1 MLQKLKPLVAALL
14 FLAPGFGLCAAP
26 PDVLLIISDDQH
38 WGDYGFMGHPTIRTP
53 HEHLITGNEPP
64 RPADLPGLGL
74 AHESAPVRFVGP
86 EQADTTH
93 DGGLRWAIGVKSW
106 QALRANRSHPEL
118 ADGFG
123 WTYNHAP
130 MLAYGRNRFW
140 IEYLSAPVHEN
151 RGPMHTLLMSSTNG
165 IHWEKPRVV
174 FPEYRT
180 ADDTIFE
187 VHQRMGFYVAPDG
200 RLLVLGFYGPERKP
214 NEGGGIG
221 RTVREVYADGT
232 FGPIYF
238 IRYSRHNGWNESNT
252 SHPFYTASPDEGFKR
267 ACQALLANKLVT
279 LQWWEEDRAK
289 DGFYPDLGDQVLKA
303 LSFYHRK
310 DGAAVALW
318 KNSWTALSTNNGLT
332 WSQPAQEPSL
342 VTASGKVWGQRTP
355 DGRYALV
362 YNPTRDNRHRWPLA
376 LVTGDDGETFDQLL
390 TVVGEVP
397 PRRYNGLDKAFGP
410 QYVRG
415 IVEGNGK
422 PPGNAFWIT
431 WSMNKDDIWVS
442 RIPVPVR
449 ATVNGPVHDDFNT
462 GALEDLPWN
471 LHSPLW
477 AGVRLAAFP
486 SATNRSLE
494 LRDREPA
501 DYARAVRVLPA
512 MKRATVRFKV
522 LARQTDHGRL
532 EIELLDRYGY
542 RPTVVLIVDEQG
554 RMLAKDGNQ
563 HEIVTLK
570 HHAANQWYDV
580 ALRFDLERGVF
591 DVILDGQTLLAGAEI
606 GDPTAP
612 VERISFRT
620 GEFRTSPTLRD
631 PKSPG
636 ADLPNA
642 DQPVPEAAYYIDDV
656 SVSE

>member
-1 MLQKLKPLVAALL
+1 MIYLMNLGARKCIGLLLLAGAGLVAAP
-14 FLAPGFGLCAAP
+14 AQIPGTAA
-26 PDVLLIISDDQH
+26 
-38 WGDYGFMGHPTIRTP
+38 T
-53 HEHLITGNEPP
+53 
-64 RPADLPGLGL
+64 
-74 AHESAPVRFVGP
+74 PVRYIGN

-93 DGGLRWAIGVKSW
+93 DGGLRWAVGVKSW
-106 QALRANRSHPEL
+106 QAFRANRTRPEL
-118 ADGFG
+118 ADGIG

-130 MLAYGRNRFW
+130 MLAYWRDRFW
-140 IEYLSAPVHEN
+140 IEYLSAPKDEN
-151 RGPMHTLLMSSTNG
+151 RGPMHTLLMSSADG
-165 IHWEKPRVV
+165 IHWDKPRIV
-174 FPEYRT
+174 FPEYT
-180 ADDTIFE
+180 MPDGKIAQ

-221 RTVREVYADGT
+221 RTVREVYADGN

-238 IRYSRHNGWNESNT
+238 IRYSRHNGWNERNT
-252 SHPFYTASPDEGFKR
+252 SFPSYTNSPDAGFKR
-267 ACQALLANKLVT
+267 ACEALLANKLMT

-289 DGFYPDLGDQVLKA
+289 DGFYPDLGDPVLKA

-310 DGAAVALW
+310 DGAVVALW
-318 KNSWTALSTNNGLT
+318 KNSWTALSTDEGRT
-332 WSQPAQEPSL
+332 WSRPVQAPSL
-342 VTASGKVWGQRTP
+342 VMASAKVWGQRTP
-355 DGRYALV
+355 DNRYALV

-449 ATVNGPVHDDFNT
+449 ATVSEPARDDFNT
-462 GALEDLPWN
+462 GTIEDLPWN
-471 LHSPLW
+471 LYSPLW
-477 AGVRLAAFP
+477 ASVRLADFP

-501 DYARAVRVLPA
+501 DYARAVRVFPET
-512 MKRATVRFKV
+512 KRATVRFKV
-522 LARQTDHGRL
+522 LSRQTDHGRL
-532 EIELLDRYGY
+532 EIELLDRHGY
-542 RPTVVLIVDEQG
+542 RPAVVLIFDEQG

-563 HEIVTLK
+563 NEIVTLK
-570 HHAANQWYDV
+570 RYAANQWYDV
-580 ALRFDLERGVF
+580 ALRFDQGKGIF
-591 DVILDGQTLLAGAEI
+591 DVTLDGQTLLAGAEFP
-606 GDPTAP
+606 DSTAP
-612 VERISFRT
+612 LERISFRT

-636 ADLPNA
+636 EDFSNA
-642 DQPVPEAAYYIDDV
+642 DQPVPEAIFCIDEV
-656 SVSE
+656 SVSQ

>member
-1 MLQKLKPLVAALL
+1 MIHPPRILTLLGLFMALL
-14 FLAPGFGLCAAP
+14 HFPGRAQTPAAAP
-26 PDVLLIISDDQH
+26 ARYI
-38 WGDYGFMGHPTIRTP
+38 G
-53 HEHLITGNEPP
+53 
-64 RPADLPGLGL
+64 A
-74 AHESAPVRFVGP
+74 

-93 DGGLRWAIGVKSW
+93 DGGLCWAVGVKSW
-106 QALRANRSHPEL
+106 QAFRANRARPEL
-118 ADGFG
+118 AEDFG

-130 MLAYGRNRFW
+130 MLAYWRDRFW

-151 RGPMHTLLMSSTNG
+151 RGPMHTLLMSSADG
-165 IHWEKPRVV
+165 IHWDKPRVV
-174 FPEYRT
+174 FPQYT
-180 ADDTIFE
+180 MPDGKIAE

-200 RLLVLGFYGPERKP
+200 RLLVLGFYGPERSP

-221 RTVREVYADGT
+221 RTVREVYADGN
-232 FGPIYF
+232 FGPVHF

-252 SHPFYTASPDEGFKR
+252 AFPSYTNSTDAGFKR
-267 ACQALLANKLVT
+267 ACEALLANKLMT

-310 DGAAVALW
+310 DGAAVTLW
-318 KNSWTALSTNNGLT
+318 KEAWVALSKDEGKT
-332 WSQPAQEPSL
+332 WSRPVQEPSL
-342 VTASGKVWGQRTP
+342 VMSKAKVWGQRTP

-376 LVTGDDGETFDQLL
+376 MVTGDDGETFDQLL

-415 IVEGNGK
+415 IVEGNGT
-422 PPGNAFWIT
+422 PPGEAFWIT

-449 ATVNGPVHDDFNT
+449 AAVSGPVRDDFNT
-462 GALEDLPWN
+462 GTIEDLPWN
-471 LHSPLW
+471 LYSPLW
-477 AGVRLAAFP
+477 ASVRLADFP
-486 SATNRSLE
+486 SPTNRSLE

-501 DYARAVRVLPA
+501 DYARVVRIFPET
-512 MKRATVRFKV
+512 KKSTVRFKV
-522 LARQTDHGRL
+522 LAKQSEHGRL
-532 EIELLDRYGY
+532 EIELLDRHGY
-542 RPTVVLIVDEQG
+542 RPAVVLILDEQG

-563 HEIVTLK
+563 NEIVTLK
-570 HHAANQWYDV
+570 RYAANQWYDV
-580 ALRFDLERGVF
+580 ALRFDQVKGIF
-591 DVILDGQTLLAGAEI
+591 DVTLDGQMLLAGAEFP
-606 GDPTAP
+606 DPTAP
-612 VERISFRT
+612 LERISFRT

-636 ADLPNA
+636 EDFPNA
-642 DQPVPEAAYYIDDV
+642 DQPVPEAIFCIDDV

>member
-1 MLQKLKPLVAALL
+1 MPENVKALTAFFL
-14 FLAPGFGLCAAP
+14 FLIPFAAP
-26 PDVLLIISDDQH
+26 AENRVVSD
-38 WGDYGFMGHPTIRTP
+38 T
-53 HEHLITGNEPP
+53 
-64 RPADLPGLGL
+64 AK
-74 AHESAPVRFVGP
+74 PVRFVGA

-93 DGGLRWAIGVKSW
+93 DGGLRWAVGVKSW

-130 MLAYGRNRFW
+130 MLAYWRDRFW

-165 IHWEKPRVV
+165 IQWDKPRVV
-174 FPEYRT
+174 FPEYKT
-180 ADDTIFE
+180 ADGTLFQ
-187 VHQRMGFYVAPDG
+187 VHQRMGFYVAPNG
-200 RLLVLGFYGPERKP
+200 QLLVLGFYGPERKP
-214 NEGGGIG
+214 NEGSGIG
-221 RTVREVYADGT
+221 RTVREVHPDGT
-232 FGPIYF
+232 LGPIYF
-238 IRYSRHNGWNESNT
+238 IRYCRQHGWNESNT
-252 SHPFYTASPDEGFKR
+252 AYPFYTASPDEGFKR
-267 ACQALLANKLVT
+267 ACETLLANKLMT

-289 DGFYPDLGDQVLKA
+289 DGFYPDLGAQVLKA

-342 VTASGKVWGQRTP
+342 VMASAKVWGQRTP
-355 DGRYALV
+355 DDRYTLV

-376 LVTGDDGETFDQLL
+376 LVTGDDGETFDQML

-431 WSMNKDDIWVS
+431 WSMNKDDIWIS
-442 RIPVPVR
+442 RVPVPVS
-449 ATVNGPVHDDFNT
+449 ATVTGPVHDDFNT
-462 GALEDLPWN
+462 GAIEDLPWN
-471 LHSPLW
+471 LYSPLW
-477 AGVRLAAFP
+477 ASVRLADFP

-501 DYARAVRVLPA
+501 EYARAVRIFPES
-512 MKRATVRFKV
+512 KQATVRFKV
-522 LARQTDHGRL
+522 LAKQNDHGRL
-532 EIELLDRYGY
+532 EIELLDRHGY
-542 RPTVVLIVDEQG
+542 RPPVVLVFDSQ
-554 RMLAKDGNQ
+554 RRLLAKDGNQ
-563 HEIVTLK
+563 SEIVTLTRYLP
-570 HHAANQWYDV
+570 NRWYDI
-580 ALRFDLERGVF
+580 ALRFDQAKGVF
-591 DVILDGQTLLAGAEI
+591 DVTVDGQRLLADAEFL
-606 GDPTAP
+606 DPVNP
-612 VERISFRT
+612 LERISLRT
-620 GEFRTSPTLRD
+620 GEFRASPTTRD

-636 ADLPNA
+636 EDLPGA
-642 DQPVPEAAYYIDDV
+642 DEPAPEAVFYVDDV
-656 SVSE
+656 SVSSDERRGGA

>member
-1 MLQKLKPLVAALL
+1 MKIVNFLAATAFTVAA
-14 FLAPGFGLCAAP
+14 CAAA
-26 PDVLLIISDDQH
+26 DENRAIGSAAA
-38 WGDYGFMGHPTIRTP
+38 
-53 HEHLITGNEPP
+53 
-64 RPADLPGLGL
+64 PARYIGAEL
-74 AHESAPVRFVGP
+74 ADA
-86 EQADTTH
+86 TH

-106 QALRANRSHPEL
+106 QVLRANRSRPEL

-130 MLAYGRNRFW
+130 MLAYWRDRFW

-151 RGPMHTLLMSSTNG
+151 RGPMHTLLMSSANG
-165 IHWEKPRVV
+165 IDWGKPRVV
-174 FPEYRT
+174 FPVYKAT
-180 ADDTIFE
+180 DGKIVE

-200 RLLVLGFYGPERKP
+200 RLLVLGFYGPERNP

-238 IRYSRHNGWNESNT
+238 IRYSRHNDWNEHNT
-252 SHPFYTASPDEGFKR
+252 AFPSYTNSTDAGFKR
-267 ACQALLANKLVT
+267 ACEALLAHKLMT

-310 DGAAVALW
+310 DGAVVALW
-318 KNSWTALSTNNGLT
+318 KDSWVALSRDEGES
-332 WSQPAQEPSL
+332 WSRPVQEPSL
-342 VTASGKVWGQRTP
+342 VMSRAKVWGQRTP

-376 LVTGDDGETFDQLL
+376 MVTGDDGEEFDQLL

-449 ATVNGPVHDDFNT
+449 AIGNETVRDDFNT
-462 GALEDLPWN
+462 GTIEDLPWN
-471 LHSPLW
+471 LYSPLW
-477 AGVRLAAFP
+477 ASAGLADFP
-486 SATNRSLE
+486 SSTNRSLE
-494 LRDREPA
+494 LRDREPG
-501 DYARAVRVLPA
+501 DYARAVRVFPE
-512 MKRATVRFKV
+512 MKQATVRFKV
-522 LARQTDHGRL
+522 LARQKEHGRL
-532 EIELLDRYGY
+532 EIELLDRHGY
-542 RPTVVLIVDEQG
+542 RPPVVLIFDGQG
-554 RMLAKDGNQ
+554 RLLAKDGNQ
-563 HEIVTLK
+563 NEIVTLA
-570 HHAANQWYDV
+570 HYAANRWYGI
-580 ALRFDLERGVF
+580 ALRFDQARGVF
-591 DVILDGQTLLAGAEI
+591 DVTLDGQRLLAGAEFL
-606 GDPTAP
+606 DP
-612 VERISFRT
+612 VNSLERISFRT
-620 GEFRTSPTLRD
+620 GEFRISPTTRD

-636 ADLPNA
+636 EDLAGTDDPA
-642 DQPVPEAAYYIDDV
+642 PEAVFYLDDV
-656 SVSE
+656 SVSNNE